1 MTNTIVVALKG
12 LIVHERKVLI
22 VQREKDDDI
31 GGAF

>member
-31 GGAF
+31 GRAF